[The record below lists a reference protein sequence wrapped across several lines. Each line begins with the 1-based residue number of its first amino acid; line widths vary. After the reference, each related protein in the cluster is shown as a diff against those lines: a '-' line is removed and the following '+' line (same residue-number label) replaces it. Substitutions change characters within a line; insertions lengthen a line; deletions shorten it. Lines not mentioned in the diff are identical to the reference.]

1 LRTIL
6 RIATMVL
13 LGCLLVGR
21 ADAAKIRLLIIDGQ
35 NNHDW
40 KATTPI
46 LQGYLAGTGRF
57 DVDVV
62 TTPPRDAPADAWNSF
77 RPDFKQYQ
85 VVLSNYN
92 GQDWPQEV
100 ETAFE
105 KYMADGGGL
114 VIYHAANNPFP
125 KWDAWT
131 KMVGLSWQGPDF
143 GDRIAVDDA
152 GKVIRTPKGQG
163 PGAGHD
169 HRAYALTVRD
179 SNHPIMHGL
188 PAKWTHGNDEL
199 YKGQRGPAVNMR
211 VLATA
216 YSDSSQGGTGANE
229 PLVWVVT
236 YGNGRVFVSL
246 LGHDVSSA
254 ALADTLLL
262 VGRGAQWVARSRI
275 TLPVPPDFPRLQPDV
290 R

>member
-1 LRTIL
+1 MRTLLRVGTL
-6 RIATMVL
+6 VL
-13 LGCLLVGR
+13 LGLLLGGH
-21 ADAAKIRLLIIDGQ
+21 ADAAKIHLLLIDGQ

-46 LQGYLAGTGRF
+46 LKDYLIKTGLF

-77 RPDFKQYQ
+77 RPDFKRYR

-100 ETAFE
+100 QTAFE
-105 KYMADGGGL
+105 QYMAAGGGL

-125 KWDAWT
+125 RWDEWN

-143 GDRIAVDDA
+143 GDRITVDDA
-152 GKVIRTPKGQG
+152 GKLVRTPKGQG

-179 SNHPIMHGL
+179 NNQPIMRGI
-188 PAKWTHGNDEL
+188 ATKWTHSNDEL
-199 YKGQRGPAVNMR
+199 YKGQRGPAINMDI
-211 VLATA
+211 LATA
-216 YSDSSQGGTGANE
+216 YSDSAQGGTGANE
-229 PLVWVVT
+229 PLVWTVI
-236 YGNGRVFVSL
+236 YGKGRVFVSL
-246 LGHDVSSA
+246 LGHDVSST
-254 ALADTLLL
+254 ALPDTLLL
-262 VGRGAQWVARSRI
+262 IGRGAQWAAKSRI
-275 TLPVPPDFPRLQPDV
+275 TLPVPPDFPALQSDV